1 MKKPTSHNVR
11 AKLALVIV
19 VLVLALPS
27 FAQTEEER
35 AAVRATGNALALFK
49 AQRFAEAI
57 PHFETAIKS
66 LPEVDML
73 RFMYG
78 FCLVAKSKQIS
89 DQEEAKKLSQQ
100 ALEQFKKAKE
110 LGLQSED
117 NEAMIR
123 LLEGGSAGH
132 FEAKAQ
138 YSENAQAE
146 KLMNEGES
154 FFAQSQYDEAIKRF
168 AKALELDPKIYQAGT
183 SGGDSYVAKSDFE
196 NAEKWYQKAI
206 AIDPNRE
213 TAWRYSATPLMKQK
227 KYDQARERY
236 IEAFIVEPYNSMS
249 SRGINQWAEVVGKNL
264 GHPEVK
270 VPEFQMDEN
279 GLAVP
284 KVLIADTDA
293 ELSPWK
299 AYFAVREIWIKEKF
313 GKTFPNA
320 KGYRHTLSEEVEA
333 LRAAVKSAQEK
344 KAKAKHFE
352 TLAKLDT
359 DGLLEAYVLLGRP
372 DRGIAADHAEYLKT
386 NRPKLRKYVA
396 DYVIQ

>member
-1 MKKPTSHNVR
+1 M
-11 AKLALVIV
+11 
-19 VLVLALPS
+19 
-27 FAQTEEER
+27 
-35 AAVRATGNALALFK
+35 RATGNALALFK
-49 AQRFAEAI
+49 AQRFVEAI

-78 FCLVAKSKQIS
+78 FCLVAKSKQTS
-89 DQEEAKKLSQQ
+89 DQDEAKKLSQQ
-100 ALEQFKKAKE
+100 ALVQFKKAKE
-110 LGLQSED
+110 LGLQNED
-117 NEAMIR
+117 NDGMIK
-123 LLEGGSAGH
+123 LLEGGGTGH
-132 FEAKAQ
+132 FEGKAM
-138 YSENAQAE
+138 YSENPEAE

-154 FFAQSQYDEAIKRF
+154 FFARSQYDDAIKLF
-168 AKALELDPKIYQAGT
+168 TKALEIDPKIYQAGT
-183 SGGDSYVAKSDFE
+183 SGGDSYVAKGDFE

-249 SRGINQWAEVVGKNL
+249 SRGINQWAEIVGKNL

-270 VPEFQMDEN
+270 VPEFQIDEN
-279 GLAVP
+279 GLIVP
-284 KVLIADTDA
+284 KALIADTDK

-299 AYFAVREIWIKEKF
+299 AYFAVRETWMKEKF
-313 GKTFPNA
+313 LKASPSS
-320 KGYRHTLSEEVEA
+320 KEYRHSVQEEVEA
-333 LRAAVKSAQEK
+333 LRAAVRSAQEK
-344 KAKAKHFE
+344 KAKTKHFDI
-352 TLAKLDT
+352 LAKLDT
-359 DGLLEAYVLLGRP
+359 DGLLEAFVLLGLP
-372 DRGIAADHAEYLKT
+372 DRGIAADHAEYLKN

>member
-1 MKKPTSHNVR
+1 MPYAHYVR
-11 AKLALVIV
+11 ARLALLLVVI
-19 VLVLALPS
+19 LLALPS

-49 AQRFAEAI
+49 AQRFSEAI
-57 PHFETAIKS
+57 PHFETAIKA
-66 LPEVDML
+66 LPDVGML

-89 DQEEAKKLSQQ
+89 NQDEAKKLSQQ

-110 LGLQSED
+110 MGLA
-117 NEAMIR
+117 NEENDAMIKI
-123 LLEGGSAGH
+123 LEGGESGH
-132 FEAKAQ
+132 FEGKAM
-138 YSENAQAE
+138 YSENPQAE

-154 FFAQSQYDEAIKRF
+154 YFARSQYDEAIKLF

-213 TAWRYSATPLMKQK
+213 TAWRYSATPLMRQK

-236 IEAFIVEPYNSMS
+236 IEAYIVEPYNSMS
-249 SRGINQWAEVVGKNL
+249 SRGINQWAQVVGKDL

-270 VPEFQMDEN
+270 IPEYQIDDN
-279 GLAVP
+279 GLFVP
-284 KVLIADTDA
+284 KILISDTDK

-299 AYFAVREIWIKEKF
+299 AYFSVRENWNKEKF
-313 GKTFPNA
+313 QKTFPDA
-320 KGYRHTLSEEVEA
+320 KEYRHTVQEEAEA
-333 LRAAVKSAQEK
+333 LRAAAKSASEK
-344 KAKAKHFE
+344 KAKSKHFE
-352 TLAKLDT
+352 IIQKLDT

-372 DRGIAADHAEYLKT
+372 NRSIAQDHPEYLRT
-386 NRPKLRKYVA
+386 NRPKLRKYIA